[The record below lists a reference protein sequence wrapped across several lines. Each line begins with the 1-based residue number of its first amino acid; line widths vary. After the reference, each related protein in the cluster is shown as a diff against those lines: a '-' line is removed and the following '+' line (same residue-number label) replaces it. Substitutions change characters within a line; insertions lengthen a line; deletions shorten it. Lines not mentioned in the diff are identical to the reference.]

1 MAKFI
6 RVFFSVLVV
15 TLIAAAAAVFFYAEW
30 RSKTLNNV
38 KLDAEAAYS
47 NWEKQNNCHEDP
59 QPCADYSEQ
68 FNKWQ
73 QDFEQYIKNREKRPE
88 IQFYLFFKNLDQEY
102 IPFPDYNFGGRTSL
116 ALSCVLLFLWMVLI
130 VSLLG
135 GKKKLKNPYTGAND
149 IIKPLKIKPVKG
161 VETPPRKTTFT
172 AAVPAATE
180 TAAAAASKPDINDL
194 LRKATECADSEPM
207 QAISYLE
214 QAIEGSLNTKLS
226 LPALLLCGSL
236 RLKNKIGENKGR
248 EQLQKI
254 LSASPASPEAEKA
267 KTVLD
272 TFK

>member
-6 RVFFSVLVV
+6 RVSFSLLTV
-15 TLIAAAAAVFFYAEW
+15 TLIVAAAAVFFYAEW
-30 RSKTLNNV
+30 RSKALNNV
-38 KLDAEAAYS
+38 KLDAVAAYS
-47 NWEKQNNCHEDP
+47 NWEKNNCLEDP
-59 QPCADYSEQ
+59 QPCASYSEQ
-68 FNKWQ
+68 FKNWLS
-73 QDFEQYIKNREKRPE
+73 DFEQYIKNREKKPE
-88 IQFYLFFKNLDQEY
+88 FQLYLFFKNLDQEY
-102 IPFPDYNFGGRTSL
+102 IPLPDYDFGGRTAL
-116 ALSCVLLFLWMVLI
+116 ALACVLLLLWTILI
-130 VSLLG
+130 NSLLG
-135 GKKKLKNPYTGAND
+135 NKKKPKTTYIAADD
-149 IIKPLKIKPVKG
+149 IINPPKIKPVKG
-161 VETPPRKTTFT
+161 VDAVPRKTTFT
-172 AAVPAATE
+172 ATAA
-180 TAAAAASKPDINDL
+180 TAAAAPKPDINDL
-194 LRKATECADSEPM
+194 LRKATECSESEPM